1 MILETAIGLPAK
13 HAKQAKTKGEMD
25 LHQKRCLHPAGE
37 RLQQQRQGGDAVG
50 ISVFSVFSGPI
61 VGNESKSPAAFD

>member
-25 LHQKRCLHPAGE
+25 LHQKRRLHPAGE

-50 ISVFSVFSGPI
+50 ISVFSGPI
-61 VGNESKSPAAFD
+61 VGNESKSTAAFD